1 MPKQLGASS
10 QNSFDQKII
19 IDRISCPLHVLELK
33 EGMNRIKKGETLKI
47 ISNASTVPELVA
59 VVRQIGSNVTVN
71 DLNEIFVKK

>member
-1 MPKQLGASS
+1 MLKQLGASP

-19 IDRISCPLHVLELK
+19 IDRIACPLHVLELK

-59 VVRQIGSNVTVN
+59 AARQIGSKVSVN
-71 DLNEIFVKK
+71 DINEIFVKK

>member
-19 IDRISCPLHVLELK
+19 IDRIACPLHVLELK